1 MRGDH
6 SSRLSFC
13 CAECRKR
20 STSLSVR
27 FLGQRVYLALAV
39 VLVSPRRAGA
49 TPAAARLG
57 SELGVARRTVQR
69 WQQWWREQFPLTP
82 LWQAT
87 CARFMPP
94 VAAEQLPGELLQRF
108 TGAPHEALL
117 RLLLWLAPVTVGGPG
132 PAATRLNEGR

>member
-1 MRGDH
+1 
-6 SSRLSFC
+6 
-13 CAECRKR
+13 
-20 STSLSVR
+20 
-27 FLGQRVYLALAV
+27 
-39 VLVSPRRAGA
+39 
-49 TPAAARLG
+49 
-57 SELGVARRTVQR
+57 VQR

-94 VAAEQLPGELLQRF
+94 VAAEQLPGELLERF